1 MCAREVKSRSLTLR
15 AAVAGTRLILTGVQ
29 WTFLV
34 EGQSDGYSK
43 ASFDDGADALLKVG
57 PEEGSSSSSHTRRTP
72 SDELE

>member
-1 MCAREVKSRSLTLR
+1 MRAREFKSRNSKLM
-15 AAVAGTRLILTGVQ
+15 AGTRLILTGVQ

-57 PEEGSSSSSHTRRTP
+57 PEEGSSSSSHI
-72 SDELE
+72 

>member
-1 MCAREVKSRSLTLR
+1 MRVCARMRAREVKSRNSKLM
-15 AAVAGTRLILTGVQ
+15 AAMAGTRLILTGVQ

-57 PEEGSSSSSHTRRTP
+57 PEEGSSSSSHI
-72 SDELE
+72 